1 MIGTANDI
9 VLFLM
14 NAAGDRNKK
23 WEIEE
28 YKEKRSLSQNSYY
41 WVLVGKIAKKS
52 GVSATEVH
60 NRNLRSLGLVML
72 FNDKIIPVYIPD
84 TDEAERQALESD
96 TVHMKPTGQ
105 VKEGKDGIMRRCYVM
120 LRGSSTF
127 DVEEMTAL
135 LNLAVQDAKAL
146 GIETLTPNELLH
158 MKELEKQREER
169 TERR

>member
-1 MIGTANDI
+1 MKGTASDI
-9 VLFLM
+9 VLFMM
-14 NAAGDRNKK
+14 NVEDKNKL
-23 WEIEE
+23 WDVTEHR
-28 YKEKRSLSQNSYY
+28 EKRSLSQNSYY
-41 WVLVGKIAKKS
+41 WVLVGKIAKKT
-52 GVSATEVH
+52 GVSTSEIH
-60 NRNLRSLGLVML
+60 NRNLRNLGLVML
-72 FNDKIIPVYIPD
+72 FNGKIIPTYIPD

-96 TVHMKPTGQ
+96 TVHLKPTGQ

-169 TERR
+169 TEKR

>member
-14 NAAGDRNKK
+14 NAGDRDKK

-52 GVSATEVH
+52 GVSATEIH
-60 NRNLRSLGLVML
+60 NRNLRNLGLVML
-72 FNDKIIPVYIPD
+72 FNEKIIPVYIPD

-169 TERR
+169 TEKR